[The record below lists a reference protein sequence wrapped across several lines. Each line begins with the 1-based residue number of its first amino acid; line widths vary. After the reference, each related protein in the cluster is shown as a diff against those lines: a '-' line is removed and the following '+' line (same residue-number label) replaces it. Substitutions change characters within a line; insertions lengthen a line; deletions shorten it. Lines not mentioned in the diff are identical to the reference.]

1 MISGPSTSVEGISNV
16 NGVLPPDTN
25 GDVGL
30 TNAGS
35 TTVTIP
41 AGTELGTYYVMV
53 SSDDTNAVLE
63 SAETNNV
70 SYGITKVGPDLTESA
85 LTAPASAISG
95 ATNSVTD
102 TVKNTGGG
110 SSGASTTRI
119 YFSNNITFDGSD
131 QPLGERTVI
140 SLGPNAT
147 SSGATSVTI
156 PPVPAPGIY

>member
-1 MISGPSTSVEGISNV
+1 M
-16 NGVLPPDTN
+16 
-25 GDVGL
+25 
-30 TNAGS
+30 
-35 TTVTIP
+35 
-41 AGTELGTYYVMV
+41 
-53 SSDDTNAVLE
+53 
-63 SAETNNV
+63 
-70 SYGITKVGPDLTESA
+70 TESA

-95 ATNSVTD
+95 ATISVTD

-147 SSGATSVTI
+147 GSGATSVTI
-156 PPVPAPGIY
+156 PPVPAPGIYYIIAVSDADGAVAEPTESNNTRSLVIRIN